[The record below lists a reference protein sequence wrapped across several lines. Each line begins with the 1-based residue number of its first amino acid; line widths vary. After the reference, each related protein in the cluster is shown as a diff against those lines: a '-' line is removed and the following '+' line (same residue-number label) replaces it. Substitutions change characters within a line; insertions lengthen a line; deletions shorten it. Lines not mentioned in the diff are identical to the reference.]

1 MSIIYIIITNNE
13 IESLKKDRYLT
24 FTEHEYTQGFLVYI
38 RFDRQFDMIKSF
50 DELTYELSDKG
61 KALLTKTLDSNSS
74 DIFWS
79 MVDLENHMGEEGA
92 YLNCLQHIK
101 RQEFETKVLN
111 ESVSFIQN
119 KIYKLL

>member
-1 MSIIYIIITNNE
+1 
-13 IESLKKDRYLT
+13 
-24 FTEHEYTQGFLVYI
+24 
-38 RFDRQFDMIKSF
+38 MIKSF

-92 YLNCLQHIK
+92 YLNCLQQIK